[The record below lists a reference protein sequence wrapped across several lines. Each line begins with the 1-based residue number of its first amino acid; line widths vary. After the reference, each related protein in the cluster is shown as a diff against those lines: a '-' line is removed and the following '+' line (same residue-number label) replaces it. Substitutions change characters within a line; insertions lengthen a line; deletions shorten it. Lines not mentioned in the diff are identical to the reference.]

1 MIPVS
6 PGPSSSLPDA
16 VQAPTIQDGR
26 IRLVKVFTFDRAE
39 REVTGDGSA
48 GLHATRIAQFAETA
62 RATCLTV
69 APGGVIGTHPAGSH
83 QVLLIVA
90 GSGWV
95 AGSNQAR
102 VPVTTGDAAYW
113 PPGEVH
119 TTGTDTGLTAIALE
133 GGPVTIF
140 QPEIG

>member
-1 MIPVS
+1 VE
-6 PGPSSSLPDA
+6 
-16 VQAPTIQDGR
+16 
-26 IRLVKVFTFDRAE
+26 VFTFDRAE
-39 REVTGDGSA
+39 HLVTGQGSI

-95 AGSNQAR
+95 AGSDGVRIA
-102 VPVTTGDAAYW
+102 VTSGQAAYW
-113 PPGEVH
+113 EPGEVH
-119 TTGTDTGLTAIALE
+119 TTSSDTGLTAIALE
-133 GGPVTIF
+133 GGPVTVF
-140 QPEIG
+140 EPEAP

>member
-1 MIPVS
+1 ME
-6 PGPSSSLPDA
+6 
-16 VQAPTIQDGR
+16 
-26 IRLVKVFTFDRAE
+26 VFTFNRAE
-39 REVTGDGSA
+39 HEVTGHDSV

-69 APGGVIGTHPAGSH
+69 APGGLIGTHPTARH

-95 AGSNQAR
+95 AGNDGER
-102 VPVTTGDAAYW
+102 VPVTAGQAACW
-113 PPGEVH
+113 EPGEVH
-119 TTGTDTGLTAIALE
+119 TTGSDTGLTAIALE

-140 QPEIG
+140 EPEIRRP